1 MKPLITATLILTLAT
16 GLASPIAAE
25 TIRQNLRCESRDFSS
40 RRCALPLP
48 PRRAEIEDVRLLRQ
62 LSSKPCI
69 EGRSWF
75 VDDAAIIVQNG
86 CRGEFQVVFE
96 TRRGFDRDD
105 RYHPGDRR
113 WDRPDRFQVDPN
125 DIVMRSFAE
134 VLHRHP
140 SREELRYY
148 RSMILDRGWSEHDI
162 RRDLREDRNKGRW

>member
-1 MKPLITATLILTLAT
+1 MKTLLTTTLMLLLAA
-16 GLASPIAAE
+16 GFASPIAAE
-25 TIRQNLRCESRDFSS
+25 TIRQTLRCESRDFDS
-40 RRCALPLP
+40 RRCALPFP
-48 PRRAEIEDVRLLRQ
+48 PRRAEIEEVRLVRQ

-105 RYHPGDRR
+105 HDRR
-113 WDRPDRFQVDPN
+113 WDRPSHFREDPGE
-125 DIVMRSFAE
+125 IVMRSFSE
-134 VLHRHP
+134 VLGRAP
-140 SREELRYY
+140 SREEMRYY
-148 RSMILDRGWSEHDI
+148 RSMILDRGWSERDI